1 MTAIELDISGLVN
14 QQIRQTLTEHLSTI
28 DLKDLVEQS
37 IAAAVDD
44 AIQRVTQRATES
56 FLKQNDPAATI
67 NSIVNNKLDKHIE
80 SLSASAARAALAS
93 VNLNTMVAEL
103 VKSQLE
109 VMVQS
114 LEFPSDSIPA
124 RSINWNDTVLSGSK
138 VVGGLI
144 KDFNSTGIQDNASS
158 CQLTIVDGVI
168 VVEGHFVSKGVQTDS
183 IKTVDLEVLGSVKLS
198 DQAKADIAAVT
209 NDTVSNRVNPDWDLT
224 GNRIV
229 LGKQLLI
236 DAGTLGP
243 SVSQSN
249 LRKLGLLQ
257 ELRVSG
263 HSRFGETMAIMDSKV
278 GINTEEPVGALTVW
292 DEDAEL
298 TVTKL
303 SKRQMFVGSSRTSDV
318 ALGTNMRPQI
328 TLSQEGGIAL
338 ADSVT
343 IQGIRFGVEDNIP
356 ERSGQPLEIVM
367 VRNAAAGQPLFYIC
381 KGGNKWASLGVVA

>member
-1 MTAIELDISGLVN
+1 MTAIELDIAGLVN

-44 AIQRVTQRATES
+44 AVQRVTQRATES
-56 FLKQNDPAATI
+56 FLKQTDPATI
-67 NSIVNNKLDKHIE
+67 ISKTVNNKLDKHIE
-80 SLSASAARAALAS
+80 SLSASAARSALAS

-103 VKSQLE
+103 VKAQLE

-124 RSINWNDTVLSGSK
+124 RSINWNNAVLSGNTIA
-138 VVGGLI
+138 GGLI
-144 KDFNSTGIQDNASS
+144 RDFNSVGIQDNAST

-183 IKTVDLEVLGSVKLS
+183 VKTVDLEVLGSVKLS

-209 NDTVSNRVNPDWDLT
+209 NDTVSGRINPDWDLS
-224 GNRIV
+224 GAKLV

-236 DAGTLGP
+236 DGNTLGP
-243 SVSQSN
+243 GVSQSN

-257 ELRVSG
+257 DLRVSG
-263 HSRFGETMAIMDSKV
+263 HSKFGETMAIMDSKV

-298 TVTKL
+298 TLSKL
-303 SKRQMFVGSSRTSDV
+303 SKRQMFVGSSRSSDI

-328 TLSQEGGIAL
+328 TLSQDGGITL

-343 IQGIRFGVEDNIP
+343 IQGIRFSVEDTVP

-367 VRNAAAGQPLFYIC
+367 VRNATAGQPLFYIC
-381 KGGNKWASLGVVA
+381 RGGNKWASLGVVA